1 MRLLLDTHVAL
12 WAITDNPN
20 LPAKAWS
27 LIADPTNFVT
37 VSVASIWEISIK
49 RALTRGKPNDMPI
62 SGAEAAEYFR
72 SAGYILLN
80 ISPEHAAAVEH
91 LPHLHADLFDRML
104 VAQALAEPL
113 RLLTHDL
120 KVAAYSDSIICF

>member
-20 LPAKAWS
+20 LSAKARK
-27 LIADPTNFVT
+27 LIAHPANFVT
-37 VSVASIWEISIK
+37 VSIASIWEISIK
-49 RALTRGKPNDMPI
+49 HALARGKPNDMPI
-62 SGAEAAEYFR
+62 SGAEAADYFR
-72 SAGYILLN
+72 SAGYILLS
-80 ISPEHAAAVEH
+80 ISPEHAAAVDQ
-91 LPHLHADLFDRML
+91 LPHLHADPFDRML

-120 KVAAYSDSIICF
+120 KVAAYSDSIICL